1 LWLIHFELMI
11 SWSLYPLNS
20 C

>member
-1 LWLIHFELMI
+1 MI